1 MITDDGQ
8 RSEVTGLLEEVLRSM
23 VDGDELHPAVERVY
37 TALCEAEARDAAA
50 EQRGV

>member
-8 RSEVTGLLEEVLRSM
+8 RSEVTGLLEEMLRSM

-37 TALCEAEARDAAA
+37 AALCEAEARSATS
-50 EQRGV
+50 ERRGV